1 MAWSR
6 RCLPGMTVCTEK
18 MWVWLLSS
26 VFIEASH
33 CSDMYLLGAAFGH
46 LTHVSLLAGFPAPT
60 YTHGLSSTLSSCASC
75 APRPPS
81 EVWYFWE
88 WDRPYPITPEK
99 RRHKSYECWW
109 LVIWGWAWTVLQKQN
124 RTLCAEGLTVQQ
136 NQVQSS
142 PGKCIDIHC
151 SASPVFTFLGWYLYQ
166 TRWDVDAWISPG
178 LSQQGNWC
186 RMFCAMLW
194 SSWDPARV
202 RIISCFYFA
211 NQEMR

>member
-33 CSDMYLLGAAFGH
+33 CSDMYLLGAALGH

-60 YTHGLSSTLSSCASC
+60 YTHSLNSTPSSCASC

-124 RTLCAEGLTVQQ
+124 RTLCWRTNSATKPGTKLTR
-136 NQVQSS
+136 QVYRY
-142 PGKCIDIHC
+142 
-151 SASPVFTFLGWYLYQ
+151 TL
-166 TRWDVDAWISPG
+166 
-178 LSQQGNWC
+178 LSQPCLYILG
-186 RMFCAMLW
+186 L
-194 SSWDPARV
+194 
-202 RIISCFYFA
+202 ISLSD
-211 NQEMR
+211 EMRCRCLNFSWTFSTRKLVPYVLRHALIQLGSSQGENNFMLLLC